1 MAVNIT
7 SRLITLTWVEPHDNN
22 APIQSYEVTYMEP
35 SFVGGNLMR
44 EVNTTTEMATITDLF
59 PGVNYTF
66 TVIAYNEIGPSV
78 PSDPLT
84 VRTLDEGKQ
93 HILS

>member
-1 MAVNIT
+1 MAINVT
-7 SRLITLTWVEPHDNN
+7 SRSLVLRWEAPHDNN
-22 APIQSYEVTYMEP
+22 APIQRYEVMYMEP
-35 SFVGGNLMR
+35 SFVEGDLMK
-44 EVNTTTEMATITDLF
+44 VNTTIEIANITDLF
-59 PGVNYTF
+59 PGVDYTF

-84 VRTLDEGKQ
+84 VRTLDEGKP

>member
-1 MAVNIT
+1 MRVVNATI
-7 SRLITLTWVEPHDNN
+7 
-22 APIQSYEVTYMEP
+22 
-35 SFVGGNLMR
+35 
-44 EVNTTTEMATITDLF
+44 EMANITDLF
-59 PGVNYTF
+59 PGVDYTF

-84 VRTLDEGKQ
+84 VRTVDEGKQ